1 MRNLKRRSADG
12 VLLPFPKDCIRVHYE
27 GDPQKDTYIISSP
40 EEVKLADSEEHV
52 ESLTELTVGTVISAF
67 YNPRSIWYTATV
79 LNVYR
84 ANESTAS
91 SDDEETLPDL
101 EKSTVTDTE
110 YKPSEKK
117 SKSKSAAKPKV
128 KLTTEQREQLKKEK
142 LLQKQEDK
150 RIKREAKLRDQ
161 ENNMPKLSKNFAK
174 DAAEL
179 SGFGVA
185 KVCSGSLLYM
195 FTDVKCLAIAVVT

>member
-91 SDDEETLPDL
+91 SDDEETLPDQ
-101 EKSTVTDTE
+101 SFDNIDI
-110 YKPSEKK
+110 S
-117 SKSKSAAKPKV
+117 
-128 KLTTEQREQLKKEK
+128 
-142 LLQKQEDK
+142 
-150 RIKREAKLRDQ
+150 
-161 ENNMPKLSKNFAK
+161 
-174 DAAEL
+174 
-179 SGFGVA
+179 
-185 KVCSGSLLYM
+185 
-195 FTDVKCLAIAVVT
+195 